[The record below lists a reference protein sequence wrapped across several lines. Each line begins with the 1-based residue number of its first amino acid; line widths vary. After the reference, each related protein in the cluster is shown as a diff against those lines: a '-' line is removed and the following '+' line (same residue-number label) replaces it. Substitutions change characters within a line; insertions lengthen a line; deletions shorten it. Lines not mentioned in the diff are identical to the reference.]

1 MNKNKKTTI
10 EVKGAAIPVLS
21 LKEDDY
27 ICITDIARYKNA
39 ECTDDLVRNWL
50 RNRNTIEFPGICEQ
64 LDNPDFKPVEFD
76 GIRMQA
82 GLNSFTRTPKQW
94 IEKTGAIGVADYE
107 LETQDGF
114 LSGLGSLGQ
123 IRSLKTALMQD
134 LLTGKKRVT
143 ALLARVNEN
152 DKGKGVD

>member
-1 MNKNKKTTI
+1 MSKDKKTTI

-21 LKEDDY
+21 HKEDDY
-27 ICITDIARYKNA
+27 ICITNIARYKNA

-50 RNRNTIEFPGICEQ
+50 RNRNTIEFPGIWEQ

-82 GLNSFTRTPKQW
+82 GLNSFTLTPKQW
-94 IEKTGAIGVADYE
+94 IEKTGAIGVAGYE
-107 LETQDGF
+107 PKTLDGF
-114 LSGLGSLGQ
+114 LSRLWYLGQ

-134 LLTGKKRVT
+134 LLTGKKHVT
-143 ALLARVNEN
+143 ALLIDTEEITS
-152 DKGKGVD
+152 

>member
-1 MNKNKKTTI
+1 MSKNKKITI
-10 EVKGAAIPVLS
+10 EIQGTVITVLCQ
-21 LKEDDY
+21 KEDNY
-27 ICITDIARYKNA
+27 ICITNIARYKNA
-39 ECTDDLVRNWL
+39 GCTDDLVRNWL
-50 RNRNTIEFPGICEQ
+50 RNRNTIEFPCIWEQ
-64 LDNPDFKPVEFD
+64 LNNPDFKPVEFD

-82 GLNSFTRTPKQW
+82 ALNSFTLTPKQW
-94 IEKTGAIGVADYE
+94 VEKTGAIGIAGYE

-114 LSGLGSLGQ
+114 LSGFWSLGQ

>member
-10 EVKGAAIPVLS
+10 EVKGAAITVLS
-21 LKEDDY
+21 QKEDDY
-27 ICITDIARYKNA
+27 ICITDITRYKNA

-50 RNRNTIEFPGICEQ
+50 RNRNTIEFPGIWEQ

-82 GLNSFTRTPKQW
+82 GLMK
-94 IEKTGAIGVADYE
+94 
-107 LETQDGF
+107 
-114 LSGLGSLGQ
+114 
-123 IRSLKTALMQD
+123 D

-143 ALLARVNEN
+143 PLLNDTEVARL
-152 DKGKGVD
+152 

>member
-1 MNKNKKTTI
+1 MSKDKKTTI
-10 EVKGAAIPVLS
+10 EVKGAAITVLS

-39 ECTDDLVRNWL
+39 ECTDDLVRNWP
-50 RNRNTIEFPGICEQ
+50 RNRNTIEFPGIWEQ

-82 GLNSFTRTPKQW
+82 GLM
-94 IEKTGAIGVADYE
+94 
-107 LETQDGF
+107 QDPLTCGIDEHGK
-114 LSGLGSLGQ
+114 L
-123 IRSLKTALMQD
+123 RSLKTALMQD

-143 ALLARVNEN
+143 DLLN
-152 DKGKGVD
+152 DTEVTSV